1 MRNRRGEMF
10 TIRTKAHSVSPG
22 FLDVLS
28 YPHLS
33 FPLQGEGFFS
43 NDEIIYRAIGDH
55 LESNLDHSDDH

>member
-1 MRNRRGEMF
+1 MRNRSGEMF
-10 TIRTKAHSVSPG
+10 TIRTKARSVSPG

-43 NDEIIYRAIGDH
+43 NDEIIYRAI
-55 LESNLDHSDDH
+55 